1 MILKDLFQDYLVN
14 YEASLRNSPTSH
26 IELVELPTN
35 KYSRMLAYSESKKQN
50 NEQVKENSIE
60 DPIED
65 TIIKWVYSTPS
76 EIITSQTTK
85 KQNNSYTNQNKWV
98 ADMTTAY
105 KKAGLN
111 DNAIKNLIAKNALE
125 SAWGTSTQGNYNFGN
140 MTAGKSWTGRIVKG
154 DDKNRDGKP
163 IKQKFRDYDSLDDFV
178 KDEIQFLTKLYDF
191 NQDDDLSTF
200 LNKLQ
205 GGNKGNRY
213 YAEDPS
219 YKNKVKSLYMRI

>member
-50 NEQVKENSIE
+50 NEQVKENPIE
-60 DPIED
+60 DPIEN
-65 TIIKWVYSTPS
+65 TIVKWVYSTPS
-76 EIITSQTTK
+76 EVITPQTKK
-85 KQNNSYTNQNKWV
+85 KQNKPYTNQNKWV

-105 KKAGLN
+105 KRAGLS

-140 MTAGKSWTGRIVKG
+140 MTAGKSWTGKIVEG
-154 DDKNRDGKP
+154 NDKNKDGKP
-163 IKQKFRDYDSLDDFV
+163 IKQRFRDYDSLDDFV
-178 KDEIQFLTKLYDF
+178 KDEIQFLTRLYDF
-191 NQDDDLSTF
+191 DQDDDLSAF

-205 GGNKGNRY
+205 GGNKGNRH

-219 YKNKVKSLYMRI
+219 YKNKVRSLYMRI

>member
-1 MILKDLFQDYLVN
+1 MLKDLFQDYLVN

-26 IELVELPTN
+26 IEFVELPTN

-50 NEQVKENSIE
+50 NEQVKEDPIE
-60 DPIED
+60 DPIEN

-76 EIITSQTTK
+76 EVTTFQTTK

-105 KKAGLN
+105 KRAGLS

-140 MTAGKSWTGRIVKG
+140 MTAGKSWTGRIVEG
-154 DDKNRDGKP
+154 NDKNKDGKS
-163 IKQKFRDYDSLDDFV
+163 IKQRFRDYDSLDDFV
-178 KDEIQFLTKLYDF
+178 KDEIQFLTRLYDF
-191 NQDDDLSTF
+191 DQDDDLSTF

-205 GGNKGNRY
+205 GGNKGNRH

-219 YKNKVKSLYMRI
+219 YKNKVRSLYMRI